1 MNSQNVYASDA
12 TAAAVLTGIYTT
24 LAGSSITNGLPAISF
39 YAGMSADEF
48 TLFAA
53 ANNPTYTAYYT
64 NSLNNSNTGS
74 ADFWNNIYTLIFT
87 CNSAIQGLNGSTG
100 LTPSVKSQLLGE
112 AYFIRGSG
120 AIFTLQIC
128 MVMSPW

>member
-1 MNSQNVYASDA
+1 MITIIYKKTTIIWLLLATMLFSCKKFLQVSAPVTSMNSQNVYASDA

-48 TLFAA
+48 TLFAE

-64 NSLNNSNTGS
+64 NSLN
-74 ADFWNNIYTLIFT
+74 
-87 CNSAIQGLNGSTG
+87 
-100 LTPSVKSQLLGE
+100 
-112 AYFIRGSG
+112 
-120 AIFTLQIC
+120 
-128 MVMSPW
+128 